1 MSQRRG
7 QDFPD
12 CHEEKISQRG
22 ARTDSDLESPDAGG
36 VYCVMLIQKLTSRR
50 GMRCAAE
57 KNFVCSLR
65 FVGSLRNHLSMVDPG
80 GSCLK
85 TLRN

>member
-36 VYCVMLIQKLTSRR
+36 VLCDADSEINFQKRNELCFVKWGFSFAVCV
-50 GMRCAAE
+50 
-57 KNFVCSLR
+57 
-65 FVGSLRNHLSMVDPG
+65 SMAV
-80 GSCLK
+80 
-85 TLRN
+85 

>member
-1 MSQRRG
+1 MGQRRG

-36 VYCVMLIQKLTSRR
+36 VYCAMQTLEINFQKRNE
-50 GMRCAAE
+50 MCCE
-57 KNFVCSLR
+57 KYIKWGV
-65 FVGSLRNHLSMVDPG
+65 FVGS
-80 GSCLK
+80 
-85 TLRN
+85 